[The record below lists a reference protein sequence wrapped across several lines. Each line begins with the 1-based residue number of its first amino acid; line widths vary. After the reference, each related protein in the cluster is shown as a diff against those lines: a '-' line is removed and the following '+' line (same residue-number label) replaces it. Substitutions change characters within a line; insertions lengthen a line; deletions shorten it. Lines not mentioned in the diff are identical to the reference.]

1 MYIIVGTERAS
12 VLRETHTVLSLEKIV
27 HEGTEDRAYC
37 VVSSESINFIE
48 IPQLKQY
55 IDLHEQFVAEYE
67 KENYK
72 FCRDWVEH
80 LYVKFGGE
88 LDTFYDE
95 ILKRIS

>member
-12 VLRETHTVLSLEKIV
+12 VLRDTHTVLSLEKIV

-37 VVSSESINFIE
+37 IVPSEVVNFME
-48 IPQLKQY
+48 IPQLEQHV
-55 IDLHEQFVAEYE
+55 DLHEQFVAEYE
-67 KENYK
+67 IGNYQY
-72 FCRDWVEH
+72 CRDAAEH
-80 LYVKFGGE
+80 LYGKFGGE

>member
-1 MYIIVGTERAS
+1 MYIIVGEQRAS
-12 VLRETHTVLSLEKIV
+12 VLKDNHTVLSLEKIV

-37 VVSSESINFIE
+37 VISSEVVNLLE
-48 IPQLKQY
+48 VPQLHQY

-67 KENYK
+67 KGNYQY
-72 FCRDWVEH
+72 CLTSAEY
-80 LYVKFGGE
+80 LYGKFGGE